1 MTTQLQAGSTTVV
14 LSDDLFWADEN
25 NWNQVEQTA
34 TRTITG
40 ALIVQSAQ
48 RVGGRPITLQP
59 PDDSSAWMS
68 RDTVDQLRNLAAVAG
83 REMTLTL
90 RGSTYDVIFRHHDGV
105 AVEAKPVVFFRDEVP
120 GDFYL
125 CTLRLMEL

>member
-1 MTTQLQAGSTTVV
+1 MTTQLTFGATTVV

-25 NWNQVEQTA
+25 NWNPVEQTA
-34 TRTITG
+34 QRTITG

-59 PDDSSAWMS
+59 IDESSAWLS
-68 RDTVDQLRNLAAVAG
+68 RDIIDQLRNLAAVAG
-83 REMTLTL
+83 RELTLTL
-90 RGSTYDVIFRHHDGV
+90 RGTNYDVIFRHQDGA
-105 AVEAKPVVFFRDEVP
+105 AVDAKPVVFYRDEVA

-125 CTLRLMEL
+125 ATLRLMEL